1 MNQETDDNY
10 LSINKNQ
17 IGPAANVTL
26 KTKLKALEDAIDIV
40 ADDLFSTKAELE
52 AVKEE
57 KENQEKHL
65 KEKTKETKESLLIK
79 LNSVEEDMKKH
90 LNIQK
95 EENNKLQKLIT
106 ALKGEKT
113 VLINKLIALLRRISD
128 MEDQVGSDDLKYI

>member
-26 KTKLKALEDAIDIV
+26 KTKLKSLEDAIDIV